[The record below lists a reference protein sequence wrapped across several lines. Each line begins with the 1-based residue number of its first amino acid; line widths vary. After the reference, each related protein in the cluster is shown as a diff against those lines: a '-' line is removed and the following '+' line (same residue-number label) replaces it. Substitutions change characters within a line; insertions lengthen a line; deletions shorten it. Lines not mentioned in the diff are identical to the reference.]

1 MENITIIHLN
11 ESTPLRYIKSV
22 GFTTSIN
29 AKINLKDFE
38 LEILD
43 LFIEADKKHK
53 TKKMCQ
59 NTKLFKTNFSRKI

>member
-22 GFTTSIN
+22 GCTTSIN

-38 LEILD
+38 HEILD
-43 LFIEADKKHK
+43 LFIEADAK
-53 TKKMCQ
+53 TYDAE
-59 NTKLFKTNFSRKI
+59 S